1 MNSDFTNFSAAMKI
15 NFTIVRINCKN
26 QGIFFGNLHHQKVVA
41 IANFIIATGIAA
53 FNTILPAVAF
63 EISLGLTSIKDSV
76 LIEV

>member
-1 MNSDFTNFSAAMKI
+1 MNSDFITFSAAKTI

-26 QGIFFGNLHHQKVVA
+26 QGIFFGNRHLQKVVA
-41 IANFIIATGIAA
+41 IASFITATGIAA

-63 EISLGLTSIKDSV
+63 EISLSLTSIKDSV